1 MPAERALI
9 LHQIRQLMAKVT
21 VDGIEVEV
29 QDGINV
35 IEAAKAADIH
45 VPHFCY
51 HPSLSIVGQ
60 CRMCLVEVEGM
71 PKLQAGCATPVKD
84 GMKIAVWNEK
94 VDKARKGQMEFLL
107 INHPL
112 DCPICDKAG
121 ECPLQDYS
129 FNYGSVDSRYGEFK
143 RTYPGMDRT
152 AIGPHVVQN
161 MNRCIHCTRCIR
173 FTAEI
178 TGTSELA
185 FFKRGAST
193 EVGVFPGTPL
203 DNWMSA
209 CVTDI
214 CPTGALTTREF
225 RFESRVWNLDST
237 ESVCNGCDVGCN
249 IFIGHR
255 SGQIFRYR
263 PRVNPEVN
271 DHWLCDYGRFS
282 YERYETDR
290 VVVPKVRNEDDYL
303 GISTWDEALES
314 IEKAVRGAKKIFAIL
329 SAQMTNEE
337 AWLAKKLFADKLN
350 AKIGATVDPIGPI
363 KMKSRSEWLVGEQ
376 GAPNYRGV
384 HAVLQGV
391 IPSAVEGSPAE
402 SHRAS
407 GGDPSTSL
415 GMTQGSLGMTQGVE
429 DLLANGAEGIDIL
442 YLCDAEFTER
452 AKDPAVIANLRKAK
466 FLVVHAWDANHP
478 LTEIAD
484 VVIPGAIHA
493 EKEGTYTN
501 LQGRVQR
508 IHQAFPPKGQAET
521 DLEALRRVG
530 ARLFPA
536 DPDFRSADALDVF
549 AELRGSL
556 PALTE
561 VSA

>member
-1 MPAERALI
+1 
-9 LHQIRQLMAKVT
+9 MAKVT
-21 VDGIEVEV
+21 IDGIEVEV

-35 IEAAKAADIH
+35 VEAAKAADVH

-51 HPSLSIVGQ
+51 HPSLTVVGQ

-84 GMKIAVWNEK
+84 GMKIHVYNDK

-129 FNYGSVDSRYGEFK
+129 FNYGSVTSRYGEFK

-173 FTAEI
+173 FTQEI
-178 TGTSELA
+178 TQTNELA

-193 EVGVFPGTPL
+193 EVGVYPDTPL

-209 CVTDI
+209 SVADV

-225 RFESRVWNLDST
+225 RFESRVWNLDSA

-249 IFIGHR
+249 IFVGHR
-255 SGQIFRYR
+255 QGQVFRYR

-290 VVVPKVRNEDDYL
+290 VVVPKVRRDDYL
-303 GISTWDEALES
+303 GIASWGEAIDLLEEAIRATS
-314 IEKAVRGAKKIFAIL
+314 GDKISVIA
-329 SAQMTNEE
+329 SANMTNEE
-337 AWLAKKLFADKLN
+337 AWLARRLFVDH
-350 AKIGATVDPIGPI
+350 IGASNVDVMVDPIGPI
-363 KMKSRSEWLVGEQ
+363 KMKSRTEWLIGTQ
-376 GAPNYRGV
+376 GAPNFRGV
-384 HAVLQGV
+384 AAAGIGQ
-391 IPSAVEGSPAE
+391 
-402 SHRAS
+402 
-407 GGDPSTSL
+407 
-415 GMTQGSLGMTQGVE
+415 
-429 DLLANGAEGIDIL
+429 NGAAIEKLMTEGAAGIDVL
-442 YLCDAEFTER
+442 YVCDANFSER
-452 AKDPAVIANLRKAK
+452 AKDPAVVENLRKAK
-466 FLVVHAWDANHP
+466 LLIVHAWENHP
-478 LTEIAD
+478 LAEVAD
-484 VVIPGAIHA
+484 IVLPATVHV
-493 EKEGTYTN
+493 EKDGTFTN

-508 IHQAFPPKGQAET
+508 IHQAYAPKGQALQDAEI
-521 DLEALRRVG
+521 LRRIGERLYPG
-530 ARLFPA
+530 ADEFRPA
-536 DPDFRSADALDVF
+536 DAFDVF
-549 AELRGSL
+549 EMMRTALPQLQSALGSEE
-556 PALTE
+556 AAAAGRE
-561 VSA
+561 EW

>member
-1 MPAERALI
+1 
-9 LHQIRQLMAKVT
+9 MAKVT
-21 VDGIEVEV
+21 IDGTEVEV

-35 IEAAKAADIH
+35 IEAAKAADVH

-129 FNYGSVDSRYGEFK
+129 FNYGSVTSRYGEFK

-152 AIGPHVVQN
+152 AIGPHVIQN

-214 CPTGALTTREF
+214 CPTGALTPREF

-237 ESVCNGCDVGCN
+237 HSVCNGCDVGCN
-249 IFIGHR
+249 MFIGHR

-290 VVVPKVRNEDDYL
+290 VVVPKVRTEDDYL
-303 GISTWDEALES
+303 GISTWDEALTA
-314 IEKAVRGAKKIFAIL
+314 IQTALGGATNTFAIL

-337 AWLAKKLFADKLN
+337 AWLAKKLFSALG
-350 AKIGATVDPIGPI
+350 AKMGATVDPIGPI
-363 KMKSRSEWLVGEQ
+363 KMKSRTDWLIGEQ

-384 HAVLQGV
+384 HAVLAGDSATAAGV
-391 IPSAVEGSPAE
+391 TEI
-402 SHRAS
+402 
-407 GGDPSTSL
+407 
-415 GMTQGSLGMTQGVE
+415 E
-429 DLLANGAEGIDIL
+429 DLLLKGADGIDVL
-442 YLCDAEFTER
+442 YITDAEFTER

-466 FLVVHAWDANHP
+466 FLIVHAWDANHP
-478 LTEIAD
+478 LTEVAD
-484 VVIPGAIHA
+484 VLIPSAIHA
-493 EKEGTYTN
+493 EKEGTFTN
-501 LQGRVQR
+501 VQGKVQR
-508 IHQAFPPKGQAET
+508 IHQAFAPKGQAET

-530 ARLFPA
+530 ARLFPTSA
-536 DPDFRSADALDVF
+536 DFKSADALDVF
-549 AELRGSL
+549 AELRGSVPSL
-556 PALTE
+556 AE
-561 VSA
+561 VTA

>member
-1 MPAERALI
+1 
-9 LHQIRQLMAKVT
+9 MAKVT
-21 VDGIEVEV
+21 IDGIEVEV

-35 IEAAKAADIH
+35 IEAAKAADVH

-51 HPSLSIVGQ
+51 HPSLTVVGQ

-71 PKLQAGCATPVKD
+71 PKLQAGCATPIKD
-84 GMKIAVWNEK
+84 GMKVHVWNEK

-121 ECPLQDYS
+121 ECPLQDYA

-173 FTAEI
+173 FTQEI

-193 EVGVFPGTPL
+193 EVGVFAGVPL

-225 RFESRVWNLDST
+225 RFESRVWNLDSA

-255 SGQIFRYR
+255 NGQVYRYR

-282 YERYETDR
+282 HEKYDTDR
-290 VVVPKVRNEDDYL
+290 VVVPKVRHDDYL
-303 GISTWDEALES
+303 GISTWNEAMEA
-314 IEKAVRGAKKIFAIL
+314 IVDAVRDAQSIGVIA

-337 AWLAKKLFADKLN
+337 AFLAKQLFVDRMK
-350 AKIGATVDPIGPI
+350 AKVSVTVDPIAPI
-363 KMKSRSEWLVGEQ
+363 KMKSRTEWLEGTQ
-376 GAPNYRGV
+376 AGPNFRGV
-384 HAVLQGV
+384 SSILGVGQVPSPVDVLFVLDSHYTDKPDVDALRQ
-391 IPSAVEGSPAE
+391 SAK
-402 SHRAS
+402 
-407 GGDPSTSL
+407 L
-415 GMTQGSLGMTQGVE
+415 
-429 DLLANGAEGIDIL
+429 
-442 YLCDAEFTER
+442 
-452 AKDPAVIANLRKAK
+452 
-466 FLVVHAWDANHP
+466 LVVISWDANHP
-478 LTEIAD
+478 LAEVAD
-484 VVIPGAIHA
+484 VLLPGTIHP
-493 EKEGTYTN
+493 EKEGTFTN
-501 LQGRVQR
+501 LQNRVQR
-508 IHQAFPPKGQAET
+508 IHQAFAPKGQAVSE
-521 DLEALRRVG
+521 LELFRRLGAALYPEAVE
-530 ARLFPA
+530 
-536 DPDFRSADALDVF
+536 FRSADAMDVF
-549 AELRGSL
+549 ASLRESM
-556 PALTE
+556 PAMAEAL
-561 VSA
+561 

>member
-1 MPAERALI
+1 
-9 LHQIRQLMAKVT
+9 MAKVT
-21 VDGIEVEV
+21 IDGIEVEV

-35 IEAAKAADIH
+35 IEAAKAADVH

-51 HPSLSIVGQ
+51 HPSLTVVGQ

-84 GMKIAVWNEK
+84 GMKIHVWNEK

-129 FNYGSVDSRYGEFK
+129 FNYGSVTSRYGEFK

-193 EVGVFPGTPL
+193 EVGVFPGVPL

-225 RFESRVWNLDST
+225 RFESRVWNLDSA

-249 IFIGHR
+249 LFIGHR
-255 SGQIFRYR
+255 NGQVFRYR
-263 PRVNPEVN
+263 PRVNPDVN

-282 YERYETDR
+282 YERYDTDR
-290 VVVPKVRNEDDYL
+290 VVVPKVRNEDYL
-303 GISTWDEALES
+303 GISTWSEAMEAVV
-314 IEKAVRGAKKIFAIL
+314 KAVRGASSVGVIA
-329 SAQMTNEE
+329 SANMTNEE
-337 AWLAKKLFADKLN
+337 AYVAKQLFDRMG
-350 AKIGATVDPIGPI
+350 AKYSLSVDAIGPI
-363 KMKSRSEWLVGEQ
+363 KMKSRTEWVIGEQ

-384 HAVLQGV
+384 SGILGQAGAPALHDVLFV
-391 IPSAVEGSPAE
+391 
-402 SHRAS
+402 
-407 GGDPSTSL
+407 L
-415 GMTQGSLGMTQGVE
+415 
-429 DLLANGAEGIDIL
+429 
-442 YLCDAEFTER
+442 DAHYSENVDV
-452 AKDPAVIANLRKAK
+452 AALRKAAK
-466 FLVVHAWDANHP
+466 TLIVISWDANHP
-478 LTEIAD
+478 LCDEAD
-484 VVIPGAIHA
+484 VLLPGTIHP
-493 EKEGTYTN
+493 EKEGTFTN
-501 LQGRVQR
+501 VQGRVQR
-508 IHQAFPPKGQAET
+508 IHQAFPPKGQAVSE
-521 DLEALRRVG
+521 LELFRRIGAALY
-530 ARLFPA
+530 
-536 DPDFRSADALDVF
+536 PDAQEFREVDAYDVF
-549 AELRGSL
+549 AEVRAL
-556 PALTE
+556 PAMQNAIIAE
-561 VSA
+561 EAVAEAW

>member
-1 MPAERALI
+1 
-9 LHQIRQLMAKVT
+9 MAKVT
-21 VDGIEVEV
+21 IDGNEVEV

-35 IEAAKAADIH
+35 IEAAKAADVH

-84 GMKIAVWNEK
+84 GMKINVWNDK

-129 FNYGSVDSRYGEFK
+129 FNYGSVTSRYGEFK

-173 FTAEI
+173 FCAEV
-178 TGTSELA
+178 TNTNELA

-193 EVGVFPGTPL
+193 EVGVFAGVPL

-209 CVTDI
+209 CVTDV

-237 ESVCNGCDVGCN
+237 DSVCNGCDVGCN

-255 SGQIFRYR
+255 TGQIFRYR

-282 YERYETDR
+282 YERYDTDR
-290 VVVPKVRNEDDYL
+290 VVVPKVRTEDDYL
-303 GISTWDEALES
+303 GISTWSEALDA
-314 IEKAVRGAKKIFAIL
+314 ITGGFANAKNIAMIA
-329 SAQMTNEE
+329 SANMTNEE
-337 AWLAKKLFADKLN
+337 ATAAKSFADQV
-350 AKIGATVDPIGPI
+350 GASVHVMVDSIGPI
-363 KMKSRSEWLVGEQ
+363 KMKSRTEWLVGTQ
-376 GAPNYRGV
+376 AAPNYRGV
-384 HAVLQGV
+384 SKILGEAPPVH
-391 IPSAVEGSPAE
+391 SAGGGAGAPLSP
-402 SHRAS
+402 
-407 GGDPSTSL
+407 
-415 GMTQGSLGMTQGVE
+415 E
-429 DLLANGAEGIDIL
+429 DLLTKGAGGVDVL
-442 YLCDAEFTER
+442 YICDAEFSER

-466 FLVVHAWDANHP
+466 FLIVHAWDATHP
-478 LTEIAD
+478 LTDVAD
-484 VVIPGAIHA
+484 VVLPATIHA
-493 EKEGTYTN
+493 EKEGTFVN
-501 LQGRVQR
+501 LQERAQQ
-508 IHQAFPPKGQAET
+508 IFAAYPPKGQALGDDEIFRRI
-521 DLEALRRVG
+521 ENALAAERE
-530 ARLFPA
+530 PA
-536 DPDFRSADALDVF
+536 
-549 AELRGSL
+549 
-556 PALTE
+556 
-561 VSA
+561 VSNA

>member
-1 MPAERALI
+1 
-9 LHQIRQLMAKVT
+9 MAKVT
-21 VDGIEVEV
+21 IDGIEVEV

-84 GMKIAVWNEK
+84 GMKIAVWNDK

-121 ECPLQDYS
+121 ECPLQDYA
-129 FNYGSVDSRYGEFK
+129 FNYGSVTSRYGEFK

-152 AIGPHVVQN
+152 AIGPHVLQN

-214 CPTGALTTREF
+214 CPTGALTPREF
-225 RFESRVWNLDST
+225 RFESRVWNLDSVD
-237 ESVCNGCDVGCN
+237 SVCNGCDVGCN
-249 IFIGHR
+249 LFIGHR
-255 SGQIFRYR
+255 NGQIYRYR

-290 VVVPKVRNEDDYL
+290 VVVPKVRTEDDYL
-303 GISTWDEALES
+303 GIATWGEALD
-314 IEKAVRGAKKIFAIL
+314 AIADAFT
-329 SAQMTNEE
+329 SAGRVAMIASANMTNEE
-337 AWLAKKLFADKLN
+337 ATAAKELAERAG
-350 AKIGATVDPIGPI
+350 AKTYLMVDPIGPI
-363 KMKSRSEWLVGEQ
+363 KMKSRTEWLLGTQ

-384 HAVLQGV
+384 SKVLGGV
-391 IPSAVEGSPAE
+391 TSPDFYLD
-402 SHRAS
+402 S
-407 GGDPSTSL
+407 
-415 GMTQGSLGMTQGVE
+415 
-429 DLLANGAEGIDIL
+429 GAEGVDVL
-442 YLCDAEFTER
+442 YVCDAEFSER
-452 AKDPAVIANLRKAK
+452 AKDPAVIDNLRKAK
-466 FLVVHAWDANHP
+466 FLIVHSWDANHP
-478 LTEIAD
+478 LNEVAD
-484 VVIPGAIHA
+484 VLLPAAIHA
-493 EKEGTYTN
+493 EKDGTFVN
-501 LQGRVQR
+501 LQEREQQ
-508 IHQAFPPKGQAET
+508 IFAAFPPKGQAVCDIEIFRRIVT
-521 DLEALRRVG
+521 ALEQTRVEV
-530 ARLFPA
+530 PA
-536 DPDFRSADALDVF
+536 
-549 AELRGSL
+549 
-556 PALTE
+556 
-561 VSA
+561 

>member
-1 MPAERALI
+1 
-9 LHQIRQLMAKVT
+9 MAKLT
-21 VDGIEVEV
+21 IDGIEVEV

-51 HPSLSIVGQ
+51 HPSLTIVGQ

-84 GMKIAVWNEK
+84 GMKIHVWNEK

-129 FNYGSVDSRYGEFK
+129 FNYGSVDSRYGEVK

-152 AIGPHVVQN
+152 PIGPHVVQN

-173 FTAEI
+173 FAAEI

-225 RFESRVWNLDST
+225 RFESRVWNLDSA

-249 IFIGHR
+249 MFIGHR
-255 SGQIFRYR
+255 NGQVFRYR
-263 PRVNPEVN
+263 PRPNPAVN

-282 YERYETDR
+282 YERYDTDR
-290 VVVPKVRNEDDYL
+290 VVVPKVRTEDDYL
-303 GISTWDEALES
+303 GISTWGEALDA
-314 IEKAVRGAKKIFAIL
+314 IGAAVEKGGKIAVIA

-337 AWLAKKLFADKLN
+337 ASAVKELFGDRLGAS
-350 AKIGATVDPIGPI
+350 IGVMVDSIGPI
-363 KMKSRSEWLVGEQ
+363 KMKSRTEWLLGTQ
-376 GAPNYRGV
+376 AGPNFRGV
-384 HAVLQGV
+384 AQRV
-391 IPSAVEGSPAE
+391 AAGSQPADIE
-402 SHRAS
+402 S
-407 GGDPSTSL
+407 L
-415 GMTQGSLGMTQGVE
+415 MT
-429 DLLANGAEGIDIL
+429 NGADGVDIL
-442 YLCDAEFTER
+442 YICDADFSER
-452 AKDPAVIANLRKAK
+452 TKDPAVLANLRKAK
-466 FLVVHAWDANHP
+466 FLIVQSWDATHP
-478 LTEIAD
+478 LNDVAD
-484 VVIPGAIHA
+484 VLLPGTILA
-493 EKEGTYTN
+493 EKEGTFVN
-501 LQGRVQR
+501 LQGTAQQ
-508 IHQAFPPKGQAET
+508 IHQAYPPKGQAIT
-521 DLEALRRVG
+521 DLELYERLATRLLREKV
-530 ARLFPA
+530 
-536 DPDFRSADALDVF
+536 DA
-549 AELRGSL
+549 A
-556 PALTE
+556 
-561 VSA
+561 

>member
-1 MPAERALI
+1 
-9 LHQIRQLMAKVT
+9 MAKVT
-21 VDGIEVEV
+21 IDGAEVEV
-29 QDGINV
+29 KDGINI

-51 HPSLSIVGQ
+51 HPSLSVVGQ
-60 CRMCLVEVEGM
+60 CRMCLVELEGV
-71 PKLQAGCATPVKD
+71 PKLQAGCATPVKE
-84 GMKIAVWNEK
+84 GMKINVWNEK

-129 FNYGSVDSRYGEFK
+129 FNYGSVDSRYGEVK

-173 FTAEI
+173 FCAEV

-209 CVTDI
+209 CVTDV

-225 RFESRVWNLDST
+225 RFESRVWNLDSAD
-237 ESVCNGCDVGCN
+237 SVCNGCDVGCN
-249 IFIGHR
+249 IFIGFR
-255 SGQIFRYR
+255 SGQVFRYR
-263 PRVNPEVN
+263 PRPNPDVN

-282 YERYETDR
+282 YERYDTDR

-303 GISTWDEALES
+303 GIATWNEALEA
-314 IEKAVRGAKKIFAIL
+314 IEGAFRKGGKIAVIA

-337 AWLAKKLFADKLN
+337 AAAAKQLFADGLG
-350 AKIGATVDPIGPI
+350 ASIGVMVDPIGPI
-363 KMKSRSEWLVGEQ
+363 KMKSRTEWLLGTQ
-376 GAPNYRGV
+376 AAPNFRGV
-384 HAVLQGV
+384 RAAVG
-391 IPSAVEGSPAE
+391 AYDVEP
-402 SHRAS
+402 
-407 GGDPSTSL
+407 
-415 GMTQGSLGMTQGVE
+415 
-429 DLLANGAEGIDIL
+429 LLAGGADGIDVL
-442 YLCDAEFTER
+442 YICDADFSER

-466 FLVVHAWDANHP
+466 FLIVHSWDAAHP
-478 LTEIAD
+478 LTDIAD
-484 VVIPGAIHA
+484 VVLPSTIHA
-493 EKEGTYTN
+493 EKDGTFVN
-501 LQGRVQR
+501 LQDREQQ
-508 IHQAFPPKGQAET
+508 IFAAYPAKGQALGDDEIFRRIQN
-521 DLEALRRVG
+521 ALAEDG
-530 ARLFPA
+530 APA
-536 DPDFRSADALDVF
+536 SAVVARQAV
-549 AELRGSL
+549 AGS
-556 PALTE
+556 
-561 VSA
+561 

>member
-1 MPAERALI
+1 
-9 LHQIRQLMAKVT
+9 MAKVT
-21 VDGIEVEV
+21 IDGIEVEV

-35 IEAAKAADIH
+35 IEAAKAADVH

-129 FNYGSVDSRYGEFK
+129 FNYGSVTSRYGEFK

-152 AIGPHVVQN
+152 AIGPHVIQN

-185 FFKRGAST
+185 FFRRGAST

-209 CVTDI
+209 NVTDI
-214 CPTGALTTREF
+214 CPTGALTPREF

-249 IFIGHR
+249 LFIGHR
-255 SGQIFRYR
+255 SGQVFRYR

-271 DHWLCDYGRFS
+271 DHWLCDYGASRTS
-282 YERYETDR
+282 NTKPIASSSRRCAPTTTTSPSPRGRRRSSDR
-290 VVVPKVRNEDDYL
+290 KGLPD
-303 GISTWDEALES
+303 
-314 IEKAVRGAKKIFAIL
+314 AKKIAVIA

-337 AWLAKKLFADKLN
+337 AWMAKTLFGRLN
-350 AKIGATVDPIGPI
+350 AKIGVMVDPIGPI
-363 KMKSRSEWLVGEQ
+363 KMKSRTEWIIGDQ
-376 GAPNYRGV
+376 AGPNFRGV
-384 HAVLQGV
+384 RAVVGD
-391 IPSAVEGSPAE
+391 
-402 SHRAS
+402 AS
-407 GGDPSTSL
+407 I
-415 GMTQGSLGMTQGVE
+415 E
-429 DLLANGAEGIDIL
+429 ELLTNGADGIDVLYIL
-442 YLCDAEFTER
+442 DARFSER
-452 AKDPAVIANLRKAK
+452 TKDPAVVANLRKAK
-466 FLVVHAWDANHP
+466 FLVVHSWEADHP
-478 LTEIAD
+478 LTEVAD
-484 VVIPGAIHA
+484 VLIPGATLP
-493 EKEGTYTN
+493 EKEGTFTN
-501 LQGRVQR
+501 LQGRVAAHPSGVPAEGAGR
-508 IHQAFPPKGQAET
+508 HRSRGAPPRRRASFPERRC
-521 DLEALRRVG
+521 LRYCRC
-530 ARLFPA
+530 ARRL
-536 DPDFRSADALDVF
+536 RESAREVPEMA
-549 AELRGSL
+549 
-556 PALTE
+556 E